1 MRTAQFEQRR
11 NTEMKDANGR
21 NSNPHTHGRKRL
33 LIGGGTILCLL
44 LPLSAQS
51 DEPFRSP
58 APSAPAQTNRSP
70 GETPLPDVVLF
81 DQDGRPLH
89 FYKDLVKDKV
99 VAINFIFT
107 TCTSICPLSGAN
119 FRDLA
124 QLMSDRMGRDFF
136 LISISVDPEN
146 DTPQLLKAWGKQ
158 FNAGP
163 GWSLLTGAKQDVDT
177 LLKALRAYT
186 PSKDIHSAIV
196 VLGNEAAGKWIRTSG
211 LAAPVKL
218 FDLITAL
225 GDDAVPRSVLEPAT
239 DSQPSGRQP
248 DPGPPAPGEVSAA
261 QRYFPDVTLI
271 TQDQEK
277 MRLYSDLLKGKVVV
291 INSFF
296 SNCQGSCP
304 LTTAT
309 LAKIQDWLGDRL
321 GKQVSL
327 ISISVAPEEDTPAQL
342 KSFAQRFEAKPGWY
356 FLTGGRGNVNLT
368 LSKLGQYVA
377 KKEDHPNSFVIGND
391 RTGLW
396 IKASGLTKAE
406 DIIKVVEA
414 VLNDSKRATTNYPGE
429 PINVGLSE
437 IKAVCAK

>member
-1 MRTAQFEQRR
+1 
-11 NTEMKDANGR
+11 MKDANGR

-124 QLMSDRMGRDFF
+124 QFMSDRMGRDFF

-218 FDLITAL
+218 LHF
-225 GDDAVPRSVLEPAT
+225 GC
-239 DSQPSGRQP
+239 SGGGHSRP
-248 DPGPPAPGEVSAA
+248 
-261 QRYFPDVTLI
+261 
-271 TQDQEK
+271 TQ
-277 MRLYSDLLKGKVVV
+277 
-291 INSFF
+291 I
-296 SNCQGSCP
+296 
-304 LTTAT
+304 
-309 LAKIQDWLGDRL
+309 
-321 GKQVSL
+321 
-327 ISISVAPEEDTPAQL
+327 
-342 KSFAQRFEAKPGWY
+342 
-356 FLTGGRGNVNLT
+356 
-368 LSKLGQYVA
+368 
-377 KKEDHPNSFVIGND
+377 
-391 RTGLW
+391 
-396 IKASGLTKAE
+396 
-406 DIIKVVEA
+406 
-414 VLNDSKRATTNYPGE
+414 
-429 PINVGLSE
+429 
-437 IKAVCAK
+437 VCAAIRGKARLVFSHRGQG